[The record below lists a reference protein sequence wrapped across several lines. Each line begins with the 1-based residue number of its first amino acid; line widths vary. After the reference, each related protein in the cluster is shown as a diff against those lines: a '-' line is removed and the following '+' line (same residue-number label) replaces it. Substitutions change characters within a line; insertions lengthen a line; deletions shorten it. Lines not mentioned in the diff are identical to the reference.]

1 MNENVTL
8 IPARIR
14 AGNRITRQ
22 ENKPK
27 LRVAA
32 YCRVSTDSDEQAGS
46 YDVQVKHYTEYI
58 GRNKEWELAG
68 IYADDGISG
77 TNIKKRE
84 GFIEMIDDCMEGKVD
99 MIITKSISRFAR
111 NTIDCLKYVRKLKEK
126 NIAIIFEKE
135 NINTLEASGELL
147 LTIMASLAQQESA
160 SLSQNIKLGLQ
171 FRYQEGKVQVNH
183 EHFLGYTKDEDGKL
197 IVDENEAKIVRRI
210 FREYLE
216 GASFRDIANGLEK
229 DKIMT
234 GCKRY
239 KWHLSTIRGIL
250 RNEKYMGDALLQ
262 KTITTDF
269 IEKIRIKNDGTVP
282 QYYVKD
288 SQDPIIARD
297 IFMLVQEEMT
307 RRANLTS
314 GVDGK
319 KKRVYSS
326 KYALSSICT
335 CTKCGDIYRRIAWNN
350 RGKKSTVWRCCTRVE
365 HGPSAC
371 DALTIQESEL
381 QDATVKAINKMLSCS
396 DRMLQILR
404 DNIEMTIAD
413 DNSVEME
420 KLNGILKGKQKELV
434 KLAHAKKDYTTLV
447 DEIDIIR
454 DKKHELQIQRAEKEG
469 VKKRIEELTDF
480 LKGENHQL
488 IEYDE
493 CMVRKYIEEIKVYED
508 KFTICFKA
516 KVEIEVVR

>member
-46 YDVQVKHYTEYI
+46 YDVQVQHYTEYI

-68 IYADDGISG
+68 IYTDDGISG

-126 NIAIIFEKE
+126 NIAIVFEKE

-197 IVDENEAKIVRRI
+197 IVDENEAKIIRRI

-229 DKIMT
+229 DKIRT
-234 GCKRY
+234 GGKRY

-288 SQDPIIARD
+288 SQEPIIARD
-297 IFMLVQEEMT
+297 IFMLVQEEMI

-381 QDATVKAINKMLSCS
+381 EDATVKAINKILICS

-404 DNIEMTIAD
+404 DNIEMAIAD

-420 KLNGILKGKQKELV
+420 KLNGILKEKQKELV
-434 KLAHAKKDYTTLV
+434 KLAHAKKDYTTLA
-447 DEIDIIR
+447 DEIDILR
-454 DKKHELQIQRAEKEG
+454 DKKHELQVQRAETEG
-469 VKKRIEELTDF
+469 VKKRIGELTDF

-516 KVEIEVVR
+516 KVEIDIER